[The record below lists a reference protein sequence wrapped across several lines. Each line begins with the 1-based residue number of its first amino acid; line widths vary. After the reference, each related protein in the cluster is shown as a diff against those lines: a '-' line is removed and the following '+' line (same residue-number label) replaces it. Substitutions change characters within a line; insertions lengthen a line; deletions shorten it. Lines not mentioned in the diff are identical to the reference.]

1 VDKGSQEKLITSILL
16 LVIGSIGLA
25 CLAAPL
31 VYSALSFGLDE
42 VPWPYSRVFNRV
54 ALLFTLVLFV
64 LLRRSLGAARLVAA
78 WRRETW
84 RQRAGRAAIGCAAA
98 LAFALSVLPILVA
111 GGEVRWSPTPLFTQI
126 LRVARD
132 LPGALLVSLLEE
144 SFFRVMVFGGLA
156 LRLPVVWAATI
167 SSLFYAWAHFLT
179 PRHDFVFA
187 GWSPSVGF
195 EYFALVLQAFSDIRI
210 LLAFVGLFVIGLALC
225 WIYHRQRSLALCVGL
240 HAGWF
245 LAAKAGVHLFQFTP
259 QAEAAAAAGKRTF
272 LVGQPLTWA
281 AVALA
286 AMLVQVAAARWM
298 ARADRTESRAPRKS
312 NFFLLAS

>member
-1 VDKGSQEKLITSILL
+1 MDKGSQARLITSILL
-16 LVIGSIGLA
+16 LVVGSLGLA
-25 CLAAPL
+25 CLAAPI
-31 VYSALSFGLDE
+31 VYSALSSGLDE

-54 ALLFTLVLFV
+54 ALLFTLMLFV
-64 LLRRSLGAARLVAA
+64 LLRRRLGAARLVAA

-84 RQRAGRAAIGCAAA
+84 RQRAGRAAVGCTAA

-111 GGEVRWSPTPLFTQI
+111 GGEVRWSPTPLFNQV

-144 SFFRVMVFGGLA
+144 SFFRVMVFAGLA
-156 LRLPVVWAATI
+156 LRFPVVWAATI
-167 SSLFYAWAHFLT
+167 SSLLYAWAHFLT

-187 GWSPSVGF
+187 GWSPTVGF
-195 EYFALVLQAFSDIRI
+195 EYFALVLQAFADIRI
-210 LLAFVGLFVIGLALC
+210 LLAFAGLFVIGLALC

-272 LVGQPLTWA
+272 LVGQPLTWV
-281 AVALA
+281 AVALT

-298 ARADRTESRAPRKS
+298 ARADEQVAHTEDQTSFS
-312 NFFLLAS
+312 